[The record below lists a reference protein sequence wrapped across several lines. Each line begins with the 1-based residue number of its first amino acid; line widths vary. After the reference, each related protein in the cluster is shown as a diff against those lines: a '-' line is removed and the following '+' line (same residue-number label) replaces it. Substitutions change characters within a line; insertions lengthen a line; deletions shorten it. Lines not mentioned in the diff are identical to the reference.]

1 MIASAETAPRAAD
14 VIIER
19 LLIIVL
25 SPLEAAHYCDRTRQ
39 DTRTF
44 VSEGSNQSPVNKT
57 FSDC

>member
-1 MIASAETAPRAAD
+1 MIASAETAPSAAN

-25 SPLEAAHYCDRTRQ
+25 PLGGCALLRQ
-39 DTRTF
+39 NSTDTRTF

-57 FSDC
+57 FEDC